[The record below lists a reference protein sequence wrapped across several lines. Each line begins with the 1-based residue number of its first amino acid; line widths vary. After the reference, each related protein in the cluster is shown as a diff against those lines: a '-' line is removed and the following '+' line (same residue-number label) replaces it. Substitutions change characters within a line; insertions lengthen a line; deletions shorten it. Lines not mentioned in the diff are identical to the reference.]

1 MFLLTAL
8 ARACEIRSMGT
19 LKRRK
24 RSYLRNSLS
33 PRELAAALGVS
44 ESSLKRWA
52 DEGRLAAERT
62 VGGHRRIAVAEAVRF
77 VREAG
82 LSVRRPELLGLPSS
96 AGLADSGS
104 GDDVVD
110 GLHGALVADRAEEA
124 RSLIISLYVEGRGLG
139 WIFDVPVR
147 EALARVGDLW
157 EHDAAGVFLEHRAT
171 ETCLGA
177 LSELRLLVPAPAEDA
192 PVALG
197 SGWAGDPYLVPS
209 AMAAL
214 VLAEAGYAVRNL
226 GADTPPGAMLAA
238 VRHYR
243 PRLVWQSFSAPPKS
257 PRDAAAAMRVLA
269 ESLSGGH
276 LLIGGRGSTAL
287 VLPPHPAIQRVQT
300 MTELAAFARGA
311 AV

>member
-1 MFLLTAL
+1 M
-8 ARACEIRSMGT
+8 RT
-19 LKRRK
+19 LKRQK
-24 RSYLRNSLS
+24 RSQIGKSLS
-33 PRELAAALGVS
+33 PRELAVALGVS

-77 VREAG
+77 VRETG
-82 LSVRRPELLGLPSS
+82 LTVRRPDLLGLPSS
-96 AGLADSGS
+96 AGVTIRHDR
-104 GDDVVD
+104 DEVVD
-110 GLHGALVADRAEEA
+110 RLHSALAADRAEEA
-124 RSLIISLYVEGRGLG
+124 RSLIVSLYVGGGALG
-139 WIFDVPVR
+139 WIFDGPVR

-171 ETCLGA
+171 ETCLSA
-177 LSELRLLVPAPAEDA
+177 LSELRLLVPPPAEDA

-197 SGWAGDPYLVPS
+197 SGWTGDPYLVPS
-209 AMAAL
+209 TMAAL

-226 GADTPPGAMLAA
+226 GADTPLGAMLAA

-243 PRLVWQSFSAPPKS
+243 PRLVWQSFSAPPKNT
-257 PRDAAAAMRVLA
+257 RDAAAAMRVLA
-269 ESLSGGH
+269 ESLGGGH
-276 LLIGGRGSTAL
+276 LLIGGRGSAAL
-287 VLPPHPAIQRVQT
+287 SLPPHPAIQRVAT